1 MKRSREGE
9 QAAASASATSAV
21 AAGAASSAGGGGG
34 GGAKAAAKAA
44 ATKGGAQS
52 AGSGAAAKA
61 KAGGGGAAASASASV
76 AATAAAKGKS
86 SSAGSRVPAV
96 PLTAEQ
102 HIARTAAAAAAVS
115 FSYAPKGDVDESWK
129 PDIGKRA
136 VLPPEMPHPLGPD
149 GEKLIVPKRPLTAFL
164 HFATSRRDCVK
175 TSHPNASVPD
185 IARLLGHRWR
195 AATDADKAPYSL
207 MAEKDKL
214 RYDGELKAWQAA
226 NGPWPLPNSK
236 RGKKAKRGKGSWT
249 PDYKVNE
256 DLLYLHLRPR
266 TWKRSDA
273 HFFRVV
279 QENKTHVTVV
289 ELKHTLSWD
298 QTNGRLFV
306 RATEENLVSPDK
318 SENTFRARKD
328 KMILGNKG
336 SNWPPEL
343 KASLRPYQSGMWV
356 ELDIANWQTT

>member
-1 MKRSREGE
+1 MDAEG
-9 QAAASASATSAV
+9 
-21 AAGAASSAGGGGG
+21 
-34 GGAKAAAKAA
+34 K
-44 ATKGGAQS
+44 
-52 AGSGAAAKA
+52 
-61 KAGGGGAAASASASV
+61 
-76 AATAAAKGKS
+76 
-86 SSAGSRVPAV
+86 
-96 PLTAEQ
+96 PL
-102 HIARTAAAAAAVS
+102 V
-115 FSYAPKGDVDESWK
+115 
-129 PDIGKRA
+129 
-136 VLPPEMPHPLGPD
+136 
-149 GEKLIVPKRPLTAFL
+149 VPKRPLTAFL
-164 HFATSRRDCVK
+164 HFSTSRRDDVK
-175 TSHPNASVPD
+175 TSHPEASVPD

-195 AATDADKAPYSL
+195 AATDADKTPYVR
-207 MAEKDKL
+207 MAELDKA
-214 RYDGELKAWQAA
+214 RYEVELKAWQDAD
-226 NGPWPLPNSK
+226 GVWPLPNSK
-236 RGKKAKRGKGSWT
+236 RGKKKSRGKNTWANEF
-249 PDYKVNE
+249 KVGE

-306 RATEENLVSPDK
+306 RATDENLVSPDK

-328 KMILGNKG
+328 KLILGNKG

>member
-1 MKRSREGE
+1 MAETMK
-9 QAAASASATSAV
+9 
-21 AAGAASSAGGGGG
+21 
-34 GGAKAAAKAA
+34 
-44 ATKGGAQS
+44 S
-52 AGSGAAAKA
+52 AGSIF
-61 KAGGGGAAASASASV
+61 
-76 AATAAAKGKS
+76 
-86 SSAGSRVPAV
+86 SRAWLCRRVS
-96 PLTAEQ
+96 
-102 HIARTAAAAAAVS
+102 ARTAAKAGAIGPPAA
-115 FSYAPKGDVDESWK
+115 
-129 PDIGKRA
+129 
-136 VLPPEMPHPLGPD
+136 
-149 GEKLIVPKRPLTAFL
+149 
-164 HFATSRRDCVK
+164 RRD
-175 TSHPNASVPD
+175 
-185 IARLLGHRWR
+185 R
-195 AATDADKAPYSL
+195 
-207 MAEKDKL
+207 
-214 RYDGELKAWQAA
+214 
-226 NGPWPLPNSK
+226 
-236 RGKKAKRGKGSWT
+236 KKAKRGKGSWT